1 MSTIGENKPRILLNM
16 EKRGG
21 MNERSP
27 SLILGGSVLDTQ
39 DLGDNIGF
47 EKKRLP
53 LSAEEDEQSKK
64 PALTSKFSGQSS
76 GSSEEEKTNEIK
88 TIKEWKNSKIVHKE
102 WDEEEEKTQYEQN
115 NFRIDLEEPRDVNQL
130 KNILKRNLS
139 DD

>member
-76 GSSEEEKTNEIK
+76 GSSEEERLTKLKRLKHGRTQGLYTKSGMKRKRRLNMNK
-88 TIKEWKNSKIVHKE
+88 TIFESTWKNPE
-102 WDEEEEKTQYEQN
+102 M
-115 NFRIDLEEPRDVNQL
+115 
-130 KNILKRNLS
+130 
-139 DD
+139 